1 MTRAMMRPD
10 TESPGGGPAASRNP
24 EPTMTTL
31 LTEQETAALLR
42 ISVKGLQSWRYRG
55 GGPKFLSWGGPCDTG
70 AETSRTFCS
79 RPCGPRLQTQA
90 QAGSPVPYSL
100 RLATTCARTRVVRPP
115 TTL

>member
-31 LTEQETAALLR
+31 LTEQETSALLR

-55 GGPKFLSWGGPCDTG
+55 GGPKFLKLGRTVRYRRGDLQDFVLKALRSSTSDPGPG
-70 AETSRTFCS
+70 R
-79 RPCGPRLQTQA
+79 
-90 QAGSPVPYSL
+90 
-100 RLATTCARTRVVRPP
+100 
-115 TTL
+115 